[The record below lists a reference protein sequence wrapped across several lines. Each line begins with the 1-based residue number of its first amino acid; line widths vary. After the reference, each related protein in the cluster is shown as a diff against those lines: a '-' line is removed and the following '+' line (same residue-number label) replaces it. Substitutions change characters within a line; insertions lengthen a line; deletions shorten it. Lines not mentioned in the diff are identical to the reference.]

1 MRPMACAAAALTFAF
16 AFACKDRDRND
27 TSSRIETAAEEAGQ
41 DVREGAEDVK
51 NTAEEAG
58 RDVRE
63 DAKDTDN
70 AAEDAVD
77 EVRGYSYERRDEF
90 RRDVRERLAK
100 MDKELAE
107 LERATEKG
115 ASQARRDAVAAA
127 RDAREAID
135 QNVERLGTA
144 TASNWDELK
153 RRVNESL
160 YSTDRALRA
169 LRPDANPMGGA
180 GAPN

>member
-16 AFACKDRDRND
+16 AFACKDRDRDD

-41 DVREGAEDVK
+41 DVREGAKDAE
-51 NTAEEAG
+51 NAAEEAG

-77 EVRGYSYERRDEF
+77 EIRGYSYERRDEF
-90 RRDVRERLAK
+90 RRDVRERLVG

-107 LERATEKG
+107 LERTTGKG

-127 RDAREAID
+127 RDARAAID
-135 QNVERLGTA
+135 RNLERLGTA

-153 RRVNESL
+153 RQVNESL
-160 YSTDRALRA
+160 ESTDRALRA
-169 LRPDANPMGGA
+169 LRPDANPMGGT
-180 GAPN
+180 GGPS